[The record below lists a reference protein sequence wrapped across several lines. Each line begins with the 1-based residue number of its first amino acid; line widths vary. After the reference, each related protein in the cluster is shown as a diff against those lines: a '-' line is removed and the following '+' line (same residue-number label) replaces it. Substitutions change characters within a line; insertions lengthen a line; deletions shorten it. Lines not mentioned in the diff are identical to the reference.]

1 MNRRAAIITGAFLT
15 VTAGAVGMEVWFA
28 VDSDPDTLPWT
39 ALIADYVPAPI
50 AFIAIAILVAWLP
63 GHFVEAYKVRK
74 KDGMFFDNP
83 NIRRI
88 LYLVTIVLAG
98 VVIILKYLPTP
109 WAMTARDAVNELM
122 AYLAGLAGLVAA
134 GNVTNPATTSITTVT
149 PIPSPSV
156 VTTTETTEKPPSD
169 LSS

>member
-1 MNRRAAIITGAFLT
+1 
-15 VTAGAVGMEVWFA
+15 
-28 VDSDPDTLPWT
+28 
-39 ALIADYVPAPI
+39 
-50 AFIAIAILVAWLP
+50 
-63 GHFVEAYKVRK
+63 
-74 KDGMFFDNP
+74 MFFDNP

-109 WAMTARDAVNELM
+109 WAMTARDAINELM

-156 VTTTETTEKPPSD
+156 VTTTETTESPTTYPTVGGTG
-169 LSS
+169 LP